1 MLVIKLGVWLQRQG
15 LVKKGDGKDV
25 DHKNGNP
32 LDNRK
37 SNLRVKAASKNRSF
51 PRNKKKQERLNTMM
65 GMKKKDKK
73 AMGYMGG
80 GMAKKPMKM
89 MGGGMAKKS
98 MGYNKGGMAKAGA
111 SNPPN
116 RKAKK

>member
-1 MLVIKLGVWLQRQG
+1 
-15 LVKKGDGKDV
+15 
-25 DHKNGNP
+25 
-32 LDNRK
+32 
-37 SNLRVKAASKNRSF
+37 
-51 PRNKKKQERLNTMM
+51 MM

-80 GMAKKPMKM
+80 GMAAKKPMKM

-98 MGYNKGGMAKAGA
+98 MGYMGGGMAKKAMGYKKGGMAKAGA

>member
-1 MLVIKLGVWLQRQG
+1 
-15 LVKKGDGKDV
+15 
-25 DHKNGNP
+25 
-32 LDNRK
+32 
-37 SNLRVKAASKNRSF
+37 
-51 PRNKKKQERLNTMM
+51 MM

-73 AMGYMGG
+73 SVQGYMGG
-80 GMAKKPMKM
+80 GMAKKPRKM

-98 MGYNKGGMAKAGA
+98 MGYKKGGMAKAGA

>member
-1 MLVIKLGVWLQRQG
+1 
-15 LVKKGDGKDV
+15 
-25 DHKNGNP
+25 
-32 LDNRK
+32 
-37 SNLRVKAASKNRSF
+37 
-51 PRNKKKQERLNTMM
+51 MM

-80 GMAKKPMKM
+80 GMAAKKPMKM

-98 MGYNKGGMAKAGA
+98 MGYKKGGMAKSGA

>member
-1 MLVIKLGVWLQRQG
+1 
-15 LVKKGDGKDV
+15 
-25 DHKNGNP
+25 
-32 LDNRK
+32 
-37 SNLRVKAASKNRSF
+37 
-51 PRNKKKQERLNTMM
+51 MM

-80 GMAKKPMKM
+80 GMAKKSMGY
-89 MGGGMAKKS
+89 MGGGMAKKKG

-116 RKAKK
+116 RKARS

>member
-1 MLVIKLGVWLQRQG
+1 
-15 LVKKGDGKDV
+15 
-25 DHKNGNP
+25 
-32 LDNRK
+32 
-37 SNLRVKAASKNRSF
+37 
-51 PRNKKKQERLNTMM
+51 M

-80 GMAKKPMKM
+80 GMAKKT
-89 MGGGMAKKS
+89 

>member
-1 MLVIKLGVWLQRQG
+1 
-15 LVKKGDGKDV
+15 
-25 DHKNGNP
+25 
-32 LDNRK
+32 
-37 SNLRVKAASKNRSF
+37 
-51 PRNKKKQERLNTMM
+51 M

-80 GMAKKPMKM
+80 GMAAKKSMGY

>member
-1 MLVIKLGVWLQRQG
+1 
-15 LVKKGDGKDV
+15 
-25 DHKNGNP
+25 
-32 LDNRK
+32 
-37 SNLRVKAASKNRSF
+37 
-51 PRNKKKQERLNTMM
+51 MM
-65 GMKKKDKK
+65 DMKKKDKK

-80 GMAKKPMKM
+80 GMAAKKSMGY

>member
-1 MLVIKLGVWLQRQG
+1 
-15 LVKKGDGKDV
+15 
-25 DHKNGNP
+25 
-32 LDNRK
+32 
-37 SNLRVKAASKNRSF
+37 
-51 PRNKKKQERLNTMM
+51 M

-73 AMGYMGG
+73 SVQGY
-80 GMAKKPMKM
+80 

-98 MGYNKGGMAKAGA
+98 MGYKKGGMAKAGA

>member
-1 MLVIKLGVWLQRQG
+1 
-15 LVKKGDGKDV
+15 
-25 DHKNGNP
+25 
-32 LDNRK
+32 
-37 SNLRVKAASKNRSF
+37 
-51 PRNKKKQERLNTMM
+51 M

-80 GMAKKPMKM
+80 GMAKKT
-89 MGGGMAKKS
+89 
-98 MGYNKGGMAKAGA
+98 MGYKKGGMAKAGA

>member
-1 MLVIKLGVWLQRQG
+1 
-15 LVKKGDGKDV
+15 
-25 DHKNGNP
+25 
-32 LDNRK
+32 
-37 SNLRVKAASKNRSF
+37 
-51 PRNKKKQERLNTMM
+51 MM

-73 AMGYMGG
+73 SVQGYMGG
-80 GMAKKPMKM
+80 GMAKKPAAKM

-98 MGYNKGGMAKAGA
+98 MGYKKGGMAKAGA

>member
-1 MLVIKLGVWLQRQG
+1 
-15 LVKKGDGKDV
+15 
-25 DHKNGNP
+25 
-32 LDNRK
+32 
-37 SNLRVKAASKNRSF
+37 
-51 PRNKKKQERLNTMM
+51 MM

-73 AMGYMGG
+73 SMGY
-80 GMAKKPMKM
+80 

>member
-1 MLVIKLGVWLQRQG
+1 
-15 LVKKGDGKDV
+15 
-25 DHKNGNP
+25 
-32 LDNRK
+32 
-37 SNLRVKAASKNRSF
+37 
-51 PRNKKKQERLNTMM
+51 MM

-73 AMGYMGG
+73 AMGY
-80 GMAKKPMKM
+80 

-116 RKAKK
+116 RKAKS